1 MRVRFALF
9 SLNQYQL
16 NSINYNELLKKVDGI
31 TQHTKPVLH
40 LLISGIIFSAY
51 GQSWREL
58 RRFTIQAL
66 RDFGVGKTSLEEKI
80 LNEVDALTTY
90 LKNTDGK
97 PLVFN
102 RPIQKLVGNVI
113 FGIVF
118 GRR

>member
-1 MRVRFALF
+1 MLYIKPTYTIDDHLKAL
-9 SLNQYQL
+9 
-16 NSINYNELLKKVDGI
+16 V
-31 TQHTKPVLH
+31 
-40 LLISGIIFSAY
+40 LISGIIFSAY

-66 RDFGVGKTSLEEKI
+66 RDFGVGKISLEEKVATEI
-80 LNEVDALTTY
+80 DALSTY

-118 GRR
+118 GKR

>member
-16 NSINYNELLKKVDGI
+16 NSINYNELLKKVDGLI
-31 TQHTKPVLH
+31 QNTKPVVH

-80 LNEVDALTTY
+80 LNEVDTLTAY